1 MTSVIKGLLFDKD
14 GTLFDFQATWSGWA
28 AGLLDFVSKGDAGLR
43 DRLAERLMFDY
54 PARTFLPGSPIIAST
69 SRELADII
77 HPMITGWEKGLL
89 LEHMVA
95 SAAEAHLVEVVDLPP
110 LFAEFAAMGLK
121 IGLATNDGE
130 VAARAHLKR
139 AGITRYFDM
148 ILGFDSGFGGK
159 PLPGQCNAFAE
170 AMDLAPSQI
179 AMVGDSLHDL
189 EAGRAAQMMTI
200 GVLTGPASRGDLEP
214 HADFVLNDIGELPA
228 WLAARHG

>member
-1 MTSVIKGLLFDKD
+1 M
-14 GTLFDFQATWSGWA
+14 ATWSGWA
-28 AGLLDFVSKGDAGLR
+28 AGLLDFVSKGDHGLR

-54 PARTFLPGSPIIAST
+54 DGRVFLPGSPIIAST

-77 HPMITGWEKGLL
+77 HPMITGWERGVL

-95 SAAEAHLVEVVDLPP
+95 SAAEAHLVEVLPLQP
-110 LFAEFAAMGLK
+110 FFEELVSLGLK

-170 AMDLAPSQI
+170 AMDLAPAEI
-179 AMVGDSLHDL
+179 AMIGDSLHDL
-189 EAGRAAQMMTI
+189 DAGHAAGMLTI
-200 GVLTGPASRGDLEP
+200 GVLTGPALRADLEP